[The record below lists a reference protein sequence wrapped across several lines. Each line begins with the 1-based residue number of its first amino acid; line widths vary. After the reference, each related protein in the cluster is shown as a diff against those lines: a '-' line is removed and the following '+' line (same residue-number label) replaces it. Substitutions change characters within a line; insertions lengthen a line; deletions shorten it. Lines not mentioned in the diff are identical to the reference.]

1 MCYFEKG
8 QSRRRHRRRGFNLPE
23 VMGALVILA
32 LVSSSVVVVIHRSV
46 CTATDLT
53 LRTRAFEVARNNME
67 EILTFR
73 SAKETVEYGTSEL
86 YPDIAWQT
94 MVEAFN
100 EPLTSQMWVRAL
112 CSAEYSDAKGQ
123 TQTIELTHWLTKLTD
138 EQVKQIAEQN
148 KQREEEL
155 AGQIVET
162 IEEAAAYAGVDVE
175 TIEQWVENGMLRTD
189 SGGFITY
196 ELELYK
202 QAGGAPTAEDK
213 LFARRLYSNV
223 MKRVADQQKDAEQP
237 GYDEPKPKQDQR
249 PDWLPDNWDDMTR
262 DEQLAWLLSTLK
274 W

>member
-1 MCYFEKG
+1 MYCFEKG
-8 QSRRRHRRRGFNLPE
+8 QSKCQQSRRGFSLPE
-23 VMGALVILA
+23 VMGALIILA

-73 SAKETVEYGTSEL
+73 SSKETVEYGTSEL

-94 MVEAFN
+94 IVETFN
-100 EPLTSQMWVRAL
+100 EPLTSQMWVRAV

-123 TQTIELTHWLTKLTD
+123 TQTIELTHWLTRLTD
-138 EQVKQIAEQN
+138 KQVKQIAQQN

-175 TIEQWVENGMLRTD
+175 TIEQWVENGMLSTG

-237 GYDEPKPKQDQR
+237 GYDEPKPKQEER

-262 DEQLAWLLSTLK
+262 EEKLAWLLSTLK